1 MLMFLFFRQIYEI
14 ILQGTLKVLV
24 YDREGAVTDCSYTEI
39 YSYRSGVYTTKELAN
54 IIGMDRAFTSRSQ
67 ETAEAQVL

>member
-39 YSYRSGVYTTKELAN
+39 YIPTGQVYILQKN
-54 IIGMDRAFTSRSQ
+54 
-67 ETAEAQVL
+67 